1 MAPAPLSPIDR
12 AYDRYQILTR
22 LLDLARQ
29 RALGD
34 PTHERNVGV
43 GLTTR
48 GQTREDAVRNI
59 EDAFEDLGGLVNHVA
74 ILDMAGVFESHFRAR
89 LDTAIGEARKVVRER
104 FRSSVPLHAHRE
116 SLIHDADDFQGLADI
131 GRLIGHRV
139 SAEVQDNWEMIRKN
153 RNSFAHGTD
162 IRRPPTIT
170 SERTK
175 DTLKEIIEAL

>member
-1 MAPAPLSPIDR
+1 MAGSLPTPVDEAF
-12 AYDRYQILTR
+12 DRYQMLSR
-22 LLDLARQ
+22 LLDAARQ
-29 RALGD
+29 RALSD
-34 PTHERNVGV
+34 PTHQRNVDV

-48 GQTREDAVRNI
+48 EQMKQDAVRSI

-74 ILDMAGVFESHFRAR
+74 LLDMAGAFESYFRAR

-116 SLIHDADDFQGLADI
+116 SLIRDADDFQGLADI
-131 GRLIGHRV
+131 GRLIGERV
-139 SAEVQDNWEMIRKN
+139 SAEVRDNWEMIRKN

-170 SERTK
+170 SERTRE
-175 DTLKEIIEAL
+175 TLSEIIEAL